1 MAIEVSSIAIEV
13 KSQGIA
19 QAAQDMKALAEA
31 ARNVDKETRTL
42 LLTTAKAAAK
52 KLIDE
57 DARNKLIQQ
66 KQDIWN
72 YNQSVKEYIAA
83 HTEALKINRA
93 LKAEEDRRNLIQQ
106 KRDYESYTQSVKEQ
120 TSALQ
125 EEARAAAALEK
136 AHGMA
141 LEMNKRFD
149 RKALIEEQRRVAQS
163 AKEQEKAHNEAALA
177 MERLGGSGS
186 ILNNTLKSMI
196 VAASAY
202 LSINFAKGIIEA
214 ADGWGQMQAKLKIS
228 VGSMEGA
235 VAIQQSLYESAQKLR
250 IPLADSVQLFN
261 RMSVPIMNMGRSTS
275 DTTKVVEGMGMAL
288 KLAGATGQEAS
299 SVMLQFSQSM
309 QSGRLNGAEFN
320 AVAEGA
326 PLILRA
332 IEAELR
338 RMGMG
343 TELASKGLKKLAS
356 DGVLTSE
363 VITNAI
369 INARSNWEKDFNQ
382 LPLTFDGAMQRLKN
396 SWEKAIGDVAKNTKF
411 NEAFAKLV
419 GDLESSLPA
428 IATTI
433 ANTLSF
439 VANNFDKLMEAGKML
454 GIVIAASFVGSAATN
469 IVTFISLLGTA
480 TSAAGSLSLA
490 LKGIGLTP
498 LGAAFT
504 AVGLAVYT
512 AVGYYQ
518 DFTRQ
523 TEEAKKKQEEF
534 TKIVPNAIAAVD
546 GQVNALKKQ
555 VDLLRERNGLEK
567 IYTDAQG
574 KVKSAPADLGEDQ
587 KVMMRIR
594 QEKDALAI
602 MEAKRDS
609 YKKQFGSTY
618 YYQGNSEIA
627 LQKTMIA
634 NLEKEAA
641 PLKARMEEAKKLSEE
656 VKVQSTAAKGKE
668 IAAKID
674 DSTKSKDDKE
684 ADKLQ
689 KLLDE
694 AKKYN
699 QENKDT
705 QVPLKQILALEQ
717 KIREIRSDDK
727 PRQAARVHLNL
738 AEKEAA
744 ALEEVLAKQRE
755 LLGIEG
761 DGKRTSAEKKLTELE
776 AQKTKLEQM
785 TTAQAAKDNIDKK
798 AALTDVEA
806 AIALAKRRAGI
817 ESQIVS
823 IEEQKKAE
831 AEFTNGLKEKL
842 KTLEKEEETYGR
854 KAQAIGLEKDAI
866 AKLRAEQEAETL
878 TRMQREQ
885 AKQTDIDLQNKIADA
900 AKRVYEE
907 EKKIADQRR
916 AEKVADL
923 MQKVNIDPKSVDDA
937 KKAKLRMQA
946 AEDIKLVNSVDITQD
961 PVITSDQA
969 KADARLAIARK
980 LKEDLD
986 AIDAARVQVQLTS
999 AESIAGSLA
1008 SIAAN
1013 TAGKQSGIYKAM
1025 FAVQKGFAIA
1035 KAALDLQMAISNTSW
1050 SLGFPA
1056 NLAAMAQVAAAGA
1069 AIVSNITSI
1078 GYEKGGYTG
1087 NYGTSEVA
1095 GVVHGQEFVVNASG
1109 TARHRAL
1116 LEAINRGQDPA
1127 MIDNIINMPP
1137 PSVVSNSNGGMNV
1150 TVENHGTSIETQQIT
1165 PNEIR
1170 IIARREARDAVR
1182 KDAGNVVSAAIA
1194 QPNSNVSKALGR
1206 NTQTQ
1211 RRRN

>member
-52 KLIDE
+52 RLVDE

-72 YNQSVKEYIAA
+72 YNQSVKEYVAA

-93 LKAEEDRRNLIQQ
+93 LKAEEDRRNIIQQ

-149 RKALIEEQRRVAQS
+149 RKAMIEQQRGVSQS
-163 AKEQEKAHNEAALA
+163 AREQSKAHDEATAALG
-177 MERLGGSGS
+177 RLNNSGS
-186 ILNNTLKSMI
+186 IFNNTLKSMA

-202 LSINFAKGIIEA
+202 LGVNFAKGIVEA
-214 ADGWGQMQAKLKIS
+214 GDAWGTMQAKLQLS
-228 VGSMEGA
+228 TGSAEAAKKTQME
-235 VAIQQSLYESAQKLR
+235 LYDLAQKIR
-250 IPLADSVQLFN
+250 IPLADSAQLYN
-261 RMSVPIMNMGRSTS
+261 RMSIPMQKLGKSSQET
-275 DTTKVVEGMGMAL
+275 MGMVESMGLAL
-288 KLAGATGQEAS
+288 KLSGATAQEAS

-309 QSGRLNGAEFN
+309 NAGRLNGGEFN

-326 PLILRA
+326 PIILRA
-332 IEAELR
+332 IEEELR
-338 RMGMG
+338 RTGKWGENTTETLKKMGSEG
-343 TELASKGLKKLAS
+343 KISSELLASALN
-356 DGVLTSE
+356 
-363 VITNAI
+363 NALPKF
-369 INARSNWEKDFNQ
+369 RQDFES
-382 LPLTFDGAMQRLKN
+382 LPLTVDGAMQRVKN
-396 SWEKAIGDVAKNTKF
+396 SWLVAIGTMSQNTKL
-411 NEAFAKLV
+411 NEELARTI
-419 GDLESSLPA
+419 GSLERMLPA
-428 IATTI
+428 VAEGLIRAFVAIHDNIKPIAVVIGAMIASNFVTWLASAATAAMTFSTAIGTIATT
-433 ANTLSF
+433 S
-439 VANNFDKLMEAGKML
+439 G
-454 GIVIAASFVGSAATN
+454 IAATALQLIPFVPVLTAVTALAGGIGYMGAKLLFSEDGSKKAAT
-469 IVTFISLLGTA
+469 A
-480 TSAAGSLSLA
+480 TTVFKSSVEEAIEQVGRENDELDRQYKL
-490 LKGIGLTP
+490 LKGIASEKSKAGSS
-498 LGAAFT
+498 G
-504 AVGLAVYT
+504 
-512 AVGYYQ
+512 
-518 DFTRQ
+518 
-523 TEEAKKKQEEF
+523 
-534 TKIVPNAIAAVD
+534 
-546 GQVNALKKQ
+546 GQ
-555 VDLLRERNGLEK
+555 DLLRETSLQLEQNQK
-567 IYTDAQG
+567 IADRFREKG
-574 KVKSAPADLGEDQ
+574 KIALAESIDKQNEELKQKIQSLKLDLEVKELAGEINKKILD
-587 KVMMRIR
+587 R
-594 QEKDALAI
+594 QET
-602 MEAKRDS
+602 AK
-609 YKKQFGSTY
+609 YTAELNKKLRFDTKS
-618 YYQGNSEIA
+618 
-627 LQKTMIA
+627 L
-634 NLEKEAA
+634 
-641 PLKARMEEAKKLSEE
+641 MEEEIRNIDKSKLSSEDY
-656 VKVQSTAAKGKE
+656 VKVV
-668 IAAKID
+668 AKIKEGYA
-674 DSTKSKDDKE
+674 STTS
-684 ADKLQ
+684 
-689 KLLDE
+689 
-694 AKKYN
+694 
-699 QENKDT
+699 
-705 QVPLKQILALEQ
+705 
-717 KIREIRSDDK
+717 IR
-727 PRQAARVHLNL
+727 RVSLNL

-761 DGKRTSAEKKLTELE
+761 DGKRTSAEKKLTQLE

-785 TTAQAAKDNIDKK
+785 TAAQAAKDNIDKK
-798 AALTDVEA
+798 AAITDIDA

-842 KTLEKEEETYGR
+842 KTLEKEAESYDR
-854 KAQAIGLEKDAI
+854 KAQSIGLEKDAV
-866 AKLRAEQEAETL
+866 AKLAAQQEAETL
-878 TRMQREQ
+878 KSMQRQQ
-885 AKQTDIDLQNKIADA
+885 AKQTDIDLQTKIADA
-900 AKRVYEE
+900 ANRVYEA

-916 AEKVADL
+916 AEKVAEL
-923 MQKVNIDPKSVDDA
+923 MQKVNIDPTSIDEA
-937 KKAKLRMQA
+937 KKAKLRLQA
-946 AEDIKLVNSVDITQD
+946 AEDVKLVNSVDITQD
-961 PVITSDQA
+961 PVITTEQA

-1035 KAALDLQMAISNTSW
+1035 KAMMDIQMAVSSASW
-1050 SLGFPA
+1050 SLPFPA
-1056 NLAAMAQVAAAGA
+1056 NLGAMATVAASGA
-1069 AIVSNITSI
+1069 SIISNIMSL

-1182 KDAGNVVSAAIA
+1182 RDAGNVVSAAIA